1 VLACRALLLL
11 LLLLL
16 LIQSCQR
23 SLQHLG
29 LSACWLG
36 SAANKA
42 ASCQCCCQRD
52 LSANAAPH

>member
-1 VLACRALLLL
+1 VLVCLV
-11 LLLLL
+11 LLLL

-42 ASCQCCCQRD
+42 ASYQCFCQRD
-52 LSANAAPH
+52 LSAQAAPH